1 MKERLT
7 NETTKA
13 DNLDKRR
20 KLELEGFSADLQNMQ
35 RKINFYHKYIS
46 KLKALVEEDRG
57 VADLFGK
64 IREEEQSDIDDLE
77 MIRED
82 VNGEGERQ
90 VNIADG

>member
-1 MKERLT
+1 
-7 NETTKA
+7 
-13 DNLDKRR
+13 
-20 KLELEGFSADLQNMQ
+20 MQ

-64 IREEEQSDIDDLE
+64 LRDEEQSDIDDLE

-90 VNIADG
+90 VNIADGQVRDD